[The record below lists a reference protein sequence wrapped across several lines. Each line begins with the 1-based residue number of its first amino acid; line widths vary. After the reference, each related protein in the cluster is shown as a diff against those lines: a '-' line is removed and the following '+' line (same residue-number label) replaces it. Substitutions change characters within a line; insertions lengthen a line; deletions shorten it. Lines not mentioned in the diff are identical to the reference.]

1 MKNTSS
7 DLISLAEAAHR
18 YGLSMAYLR
27 QLAMR
32 GRLAARKI
40 GRNWVTTSA
49 AVEEYIASRQ
59 KRGSAGPTGKI
70 FAATRIQTKRC
81 ELFGLAATVSVAARV
96 AVHSVGQAR
105 RADTRR
111 CTPCRRRG
119 AAPRR
124 GTPAP
129 TGV

>member
-1 MKNTSS
+1 MYTEERNDGHIQAYSMKNTSS

-59 KRGSAGPTGKI
+59 KRGAYREDI
-70 FAATRIQTKRC
+70 
-81 ELFGLAATVSVAARV
+81 
-96 AVHSVGQAR
+96 R
-105 RADTRR
+105 RDEDTDEEM
-111 CTPCRRRG
+111 
-119 AAPRR
+119 
-124 GTPAP
+124 
-129 TGV
+129 